1 MSSVAHSALSASAV
15 RFPSRWALLGAF
27 ATVYLVW
34 GSTFLGIRVAVET
47 LPPLSMA
54 AFRFLLSGAI
64 LLAASS
70 RARPRPTALHWRNAA
85 IVGAFFFLANHGLV
99 STAAR
104 YIPSSL
110 ACLIVA
116 TEVPI
121 IAVLSSVLLPNQPLT
136 RRSLLGAALGL
147 TGVLCLFVGKGAGEG
162 SAGMLAS
169 LAVLGA
175 SLSWSFG
182 AVLSQRLL
190 FPPDPVLRA
199 GMQML
204 CGGAMLVCASL
215 VRGEPASMDVAAIS
229 SRSLTAFAYLVVF
242 GSVLTFACYSYLL
255 KHVRAEA
262 VATHVF
268 VNPLVAVAVGAWL
281 GGEQLRTAHLISGLF
296 ILASVCVITL
306 SPQRAPAPA
315 VPATEP

>member
-1 MSSVAHSALSASAV
+1 
-15 RFPSRWALLGAF
+15 LGAF

-136 RRSLLGAALGL
+136 RRSLVGAALGL
-147 TGVLCLFVGKGAGEG
+147 TGVLCLFVGKGGEG

-182 AVLSQRLL
+182 AVLSQRLQ

-204 CGGAMLVCASL
+204 CGGALLVCASL
-215 VRGEPASMDVAAIS
+215 VRGEPASIDVAAIS

-242 GSVLTFACYSYLL
+242 GSVLAFACYSYLL

-281 GGEQLRTAHLISGLF
+281 GGEQLRTAHLVSGLF